1 MMNETSDNN
10 GICGHLVVQTILHI
24 SVIGRA
30 FLKKERKDEENNTAK
45 TDLKEERY
53 KEGN

>member
-10 GICGHLVVQTILHI
+10 GIGVHLVVQTNLHI

-30 FLKKERKDEENNTAK
+30 LLKKERKDEENNTAK

-53 KEGN
+53 KEGK